1 MALINF
7 WFKSEPKVASD
18 NIRALCVV
26 LNRLD
31 EMFLD
36 LATMK
41 IFLGALLVVGV
52 LGSWWLISANSNN
65 VISSSSTGSEKLI
78 TVNATESAAKH
89 VIKTAELTEAMKLEI
104 NTQFSDR
111 DQQPKIRKLDGG
123 GYAVDISKRFPHV
136 PVATVDDNGGV
147 SVSEYDAPIKIN
159 K

>member
-1 MALINF
+1 MALATF
-7 WFKSEPKVASD
+7 WFISEPKIIID
-18 NIRALCVV
+18 NIHALCVV
-26 LNRLD
+26 LNPLD
-31 EMFLD
+31 EIFLD

-41 IFLGALLVVGV
+41 KLLGALLVVGV
-52 LGSWWLISANSNN
+52 LGSWWLISANNDVSPT
-65 VISSSSTGSEKLI
+65 SSAASEKLI
-78 TVNATESAAKH
+78 TVHTAESEAKH